1 VPREPAPA
9 VAGSRRGAG
18 PDGTEAFPSVR
29 TLIRYTDLSE
39 RTALDRLTEA
49 FPGVRT
55 LIRYTDLSERTALDR
70 LEAEGIIWPPGV
82 FYAADHGRDAA
93 CRLP

>member
-1 VPREPAPA
+1 MPREPAPA

-18 PDGTEAFPSVR
+18 PDGTETFPS
-29 TLIRYTDLSE
+29 
-39 RTALDRLTEA
+39 
-49 FPGVRT
+49 VRT